1 MIERI
6 EEFTRNGKHFI
17 YIDVS
22 NLKKNEDFIK
32 VVDAVQRIIVKY
44 PAKSVHTIVN
54 IENIIFD
61 TETKVI
67 AGNCLKHNEPYV
79 KHGGII
85 GLDGIKKIMANAVF
99 KFSGRNHMRFFYTK
113 EQAIDWLQRQD

>member
-1 MIERI
+1 MERI
-6 EEFTRNGKHFI
+6 EEFTRNGKNFI

-32 VVDAVQRIIVKY
+32 VVDALKQIIIKY
-44 PAKSVHTIVN
+44 PEKSVHTIVN

-67 AGNCLKHNEPYV
+67 AGNCLKHNEPFV
-79 KHGGII
+79 KHGGVI

-113 EQAIDWLQRQD
+113 EQAIDWLLLQA

>member
-1 MIERI
+1 MVERI
-6 EEFTRNGKHFI
+6 EEFARNGKNFI

-32 VVDAVQRIIVKY
+32 IVDLVQQVIVKY
-44 PAKSVHTIVN
+44 PAKSVNTIVN

-61 TETKVI
+61 TETKEI

-79 KHGGII
+79 KHGGVI

-99 KFSGRNHMRFFYTK
+99 KFSGRHHMRFFYTK
-113 EQAIDWLQRQD
+113 EQAIAWLLQQE